1 MIRENESGRTHL
13 SALAAGPS
21 PGYRPDDDDDDDD
34 DEDEVE
40 LHVVVYRLTYWGKL

>member
-34 DEDEVE
+34 DDDVE
-40 LHVVVYRLTYWGKL
+40 LHVLGRRLTY

>member
-34 DEDEVE
+34 DVE
-40 LHVVVYRLTYWGKL
+40 LHVVGCRLTY

>member
-1 MIRENESGRTHL
+1 MTRENESGRTHL

-34 DEDEVE
+34 DDDVE
-40 LHVVVYRLTYWGKL
+40 LHVLGRRLTY